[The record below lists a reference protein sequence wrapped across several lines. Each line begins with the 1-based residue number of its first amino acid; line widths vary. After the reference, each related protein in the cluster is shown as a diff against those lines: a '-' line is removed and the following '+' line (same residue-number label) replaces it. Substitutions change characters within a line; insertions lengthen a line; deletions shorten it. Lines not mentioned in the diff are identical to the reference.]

1 MSAPG
6 GPRRDGPDGLGG
18 FDDPVGDDLV
28 SWPPP
33 VVAAARPLVLVGPT
47 ASGKSALALA
57 VARVRPGIELVTC
70 DSMQVYRGMDVGTA
84 TPTAAE
90 QAEVSHHLI
99 DVVDPS
105 EEWSLSRFQAEVRAA
120 VVAIAERGGR
130 PLLVGGTG
138 LYVQAAVDDLR
149 IPGRYPE
156 VRAELETEPDSA
168 ALHARLMTL
177 DPVAAAR
184 MEPSNR
190 RRVVRALEVTLGS
203 GRRFSESGPG
213 LDAYPPT
220 PFALVGLRLPRSV
233 LDARIAE
240 RYRAQVAAGF
250 VDEVAALRDH
260 PGGLSPTA
268 AQALGYAELAA
279 HLDGD
284 LTLDEALD
292 RAGARTRRFARRQE
306 RWFRRDPRI
315 TWIDADRPADA
326 VLADLLA
333 VVDGRPPA
341 PPNVAGRNPAGSGPG
356 AA

>member
-1 MSAPG
+1 MSAPDEA
-6 GPRRDGPDGLGG
+6 DGPDATA
-18 FDDPVGDDLV
+18 VGADIVDRPP
-28 SWPPP
+28 WPPAE
-33 VVAAARPLVLVGPT
+33 VAAARPVALVGPT

-57 VARVRPGIELVTC
+57 VARARPGVELVTC

-90 QAEVSHHLI
+90 QAEVPHHLI
-99 DVVDPS
+99 DIVDPS

-120 VVAIAERGGR
+120 VVDVAARGGR

-138 LYVQAAVDDLR
+138 LYVQAAVDDLH
-149 IPGRYPE
+149 IPGRFHD
-156 VRAELETEPDSA
+156 VRAELEAEPDTV
-168 ALHARLMTL
+168 ALHTRLVAL
-177 DPVAAAR
+177 DPVAAGR
-184 MEPSNR
+184 MEPTNR

-203 GRRFSESGPG
+203 GRPFSTWGPG

-220 PFALVGLRLPRSV
+220 PFALVGLRLPRPV

-250 VDEVAALRDH
+250 VDEVAALRAR
-260 PGGLSPTA
+260 PGGLSATA
-268 AQALGYAELAA
+268 AQALGYQELAA
-279 HLDGD
+279 HLDGE

-292 RAGARTRRFARRQE
+292 QAIIRTRRFARRQE

-315 TWIDADRPADA
+315 AWIDADRPSAE

-333 VVDGRPPA
+333 VVDGTATPLGP
-341 PPNVAGRNPAGSGPG
+341 VANPAGSGSG

>member
-1 MSAPG
+1 MP
-6 GPRRDGPDGLGG
+6 
-18 FDDPVGDDLV
+18 
-28 SWPPP
+28 
-33 VVAAARPLVLVGPT
+33 
-47 ASGKSALALA
+47 
-57 VARVRPGIELVTC
+57 
-70 DSMQVYRGMDVGTA
+70 
-84 TPTAAE
+84 
-90 QAEVSHHLI
+90 HHLI

-138 LYVQAAVDDLR
+138 LYVQAAVDDLH

-156 VRAELETEPDSA
+156 VRAELEAEPDTA
-168 ALHARLMTL
+168 ALHARLVAL

-184 MEPSNR
+184 MEPGNR

-203 GRRFSESGPG
+203 GRRFSDSGPG

-220 PFALVGLRLPRSV
+220 PFTLVGLRLPRPV
-233 LDARIAE
+233 LDVRIAD
-240 RYRAQVAAGF
+240 RYHAQVAAGF
-250 VDEVAALRDH
+250 VDEVAALRAR

-279 HLDGD
+279 HLDGE
-284 LTLDEALD
+284 LGLDEALD
-292 RAGARTRRFARRQE
+292 RATARTRRFARRQE

-315 TWIDADRPADA
+315 TWIDADRPAEA

-333 VVDGRPPA
+333 VVDGRAPA
-341 PPNVAGRNPAGSGPG
+341 PGRNPAGTGPG